1 MNYHEIAAGKKPYL
15 TPLVKEIRKQL
26 YGSSNNVALFEDGL
40 VINFGIKTEKRYVVK
55 IQIVK

>member
-1 MNYHEIAAGKKPYL
+1 MNYHEIATAKKPAL

-26 YGSSNNVALFEDGL
+26 YGTSNNAALLEGGL
-40 VINFGIKTEKRYVVK
+40 VINFGKKAEKRYVVK